1 MRSAS
6 GDAELPV
13 TNPVVSVVMV
23 AFGGSWRCVPQA
35 LEALRRNTAEPY
47 EVILVDNGGADS
59 RPVPDDT
66 HVEVIGN
73 EENIGF
79 GPGSTQ
85 GAERAKADVICLLN
99 ADAFVEPDWL
109 PSVLRRLSE
118 DRVGAVFPAKLNL
131 DGTLQEAGAVA
142 TGEGHAYVFGDG
154 DDPDAPEHGFA
165 RDLDF
170 GSAAC
175 MAIQR
180 DRFESVGGFDPA
192 YRVAYFEDVD
202 LCFRLREEGLRL
214 VFEPGSRVKHVRS
227 VSAATG
233 ALADIYSAN
242 RQVFLSRW
250 KSAIEQ
256 RPRVGQLRADARLRV
271 AARDLHAHDR
281 VLLLD
286 TLRAPVRRLSA
297 EIASAHPSS
306 RVTLLTHDIEET
318 DERSLLAAGVE
329 AVSGVREEAWLAARS
344 GHYTHVMSAMD
355 SRWLKLRRILHAT
368 QPQALFVDATRLQD
382 ATRHEPLNVVTAK
395 LGIA

>member
-1 MRSAS
+1 
-6 GDAELPV
+6 V
-13 TNPVVSVVMV
+13 NTPVVSVVMV
-23 AFGGSWRCVPQA
+23 AFGGSWSCVPQA
-35 LEALRRNTAEPY
+35 LDALRRNTADPY

-59 RPVPDDT
+59 RPVPVDT
-66 HVEVIGN
+66 DVEIIRN

-79 GPGSTQ
+79 GPGSNQ
-85 GAERAKADVICLLN
+85 GVARARADVICLLN
-99 ADAFVEPDWL
+99 PDTFVEPDWL

-154 DDPDAPEHGFA
+154 DDPGAPEHGFA

-192 YRVAYFEDVD
+192 YRIAYFEDVD
-202 LCFRLREEGLRL
+202 LCFRLREEGQRL
-214 VFEPGSRVKHVRS
+214 VFEPGSRVQHARS
-227 VSAATG
+227 VSADIG

-250 KSAIEQ
+250 ESAIEK
-256 RPRVGQLRADARLRV
+256 RPTAEQLRADARLRV

-286 TLRAPVRRLSA
+286 SLPTSVRRLSA

-306 RVTLLTHDIEET
+306 RITLLTREIDKT

-329 AVSGVREEAWLAARS
+329 AVSGVREDAWLAERS
-344 GHYTHVMSAMD
+344 GHYTHLISERDA
-355 SRWLKLRRILHAT
+355 RWAELRHVLQAT
-368 QPQALFVDATRLQD
+368 QPQALFVDATRLQQ
-382 ATRHEPLNVVTAK
+382 ATRHEPLNLVTAK

>member
-1 MRSAS
+1 
-6 GDAELPV
+6 
-13 TNPVVSVVMV
+13 MV
-23 AFGGSWRCVPQA
+23 AFGGSWSCVPEA

-59 RPVPDDT
+59 RPLFDSTD
-66 HVEVIGN
+66 VEIIRN

-79 GPGSTQ
+79 GPGSNQ
-85 GAERAKADVICLLN
+85 GVERAKADVICLLN

-175 MAIQR
+175 MAMRR

-192 YRVAYFEDVD
+192 YRIAYFEDVD

-214 VFEPGSRVKHVRS
+214 VFEPGSRVKHARS
-227 VSAATG
+227 VSADTG

-250 KSAIEQ
+250 ESALQQ
-256 RPRVGQLRADARLRV
+256 RSTVEQLRADARLRV
-271 AARDLHAHDR
+271 SARDLHAHDR
-281 VLLLD
+281 LLFLD
-286 TLRAPVRRLSA
+286 SAGGSSRRLAA
-297 EIASAHPSS
+297 ELASAHPSS
-306 RVTLLTHDIEET
+306 RITLLTHEIDES

-329 AVSGVREEAWLAARS
+329 VVGGAPEHEWLVERY
-344 GHYTHVMSAMD
+344 GHYSHVMSSQD
-355 SRWLKLRRILHAT
+355 ERWFKLRDILQET
-368 QPQALFVDATRLQD
+368 QPQALFVDATRLQE